1 MHIKYPN
8 IFTFISEF
16 KKEKIYSL
24 DKNIAVIFR
33 NYQKKHSRD
42 DILKIK
48 KFCKSNKKKFFL
60 ANDIKLAAK
69 LNLDG
74 VYVPSFNNSLSIKK
88 YNLKKNFLII
98 GSAHNLKEIRI
109 KEKQGVKLI
118 FLSPLFKTKDYKK
131 SLGIIR
137 FNLLSRL
144 CKKKII
150 ALGGIN
156 KNNLKKLKIANAY
169 GFSGISYFK

>member
-1 MHIKYPN
+1 M
-8 IFTFISEF
+8 E
-16 KKEKIYSL
+16 
-24 DKNIAVIFR
+24 
-33 NYQKKHSRD
+33 
-42 DILKIK
+42 
-48 KFCKSNKKKFFL
+48 
-60 ANDIKLAAK
+60 

-74 VYVPSFNNSLSIKK
+74 VYVPSFNNSLSIRK
-88 YNLKKNFLII
+88 YNLKKKFLII

-144 CKKKII
+144 SKKRLLLWVELIKII
-150 ALGGIN
+150 
-156 KNNLKKLKIANAY
+156 
-169 GFSGISYFK
+169 